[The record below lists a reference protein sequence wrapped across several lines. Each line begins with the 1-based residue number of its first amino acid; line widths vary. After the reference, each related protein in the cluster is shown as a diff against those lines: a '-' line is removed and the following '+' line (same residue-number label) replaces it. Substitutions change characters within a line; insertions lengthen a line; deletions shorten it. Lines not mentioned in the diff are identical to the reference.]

1 VRILELMNATI
12 AFIALTAASTAIGL
26 FVPRP
31 WVRQI
36 AVVILAVVAFFTV
49 VFSMND
55 MRAHGSE
62 AKKLGRSAEYISGM
76 VERDQRTIPRRAI
89 IFFSVAGLALVA
101 LVSARKKP

>member
-1 VRILELMNATI
+1 MRMFELMNITVAFVVLAIAT
-12 AFIALTAASTAIGL
+12 TAIGL

-36 AVVILAVVAFFTV
+36 AVVVLAAVTIFTV

-62 AKKLGRSAEYISGM
+62 AKKLGRSAEYIAGM

-89 IFFSVAGLALVA
+89 IFFSVSGLALVA
-101 LVSARKKP
+101 LVGARRKR